1 MDIEYKKLQDIK
13 PYENNPRR
21 NARAVDKV
29 AESIEM
35 FGFNQPIVVDSDN
48 IIVVGHT
55 RYKASQKLNM
65 TTVPVLTMPEDV
77 NEDKVQAYRLADNR
91 LNELADW
98 DNDELIQE
106 LMDLDE
112 KGFDLDSIGFDLED
126 MMSTEERRDEN
137 WLSLAD
143 RFIVP
148 PFTILDARQGDWM
161 KRKQQWKGLGITSE
175 LGRENELVMPSTG
188 YAALEG
194 QGTSI
199 FDPVLVELLNLYYS
213 PVNGTILDPF
223 AGGSVRGVVS
233 TMVGRKYTGID
244 LRDEQIEANK
254 NNWNELK
261 SAGYKRLPAYD
272 NNDEVIE
279 PNWITGDSNKV
290 LDTIEDKSYDMVL
303 TCPPYADLEV
313 YSDRK
318 DDISNMEYDEFLN
331 VYRSIINK
339 SADKLKDDSFMVI
352 VVGDVRDKK
361 GFYRDLIGDTVQA
374 ARDAGLEY
382 YNEIIFITPCGTN
395 GILARRP
402 FEASRKSRKHHQNV
416 LVFNKVLN
424 FVKGDPK
431 KATEKNAEFVIDPL
445 MEMMN
450 APTEEI

>member
-1 MDIEYKKLQDIK
+1 MNIEYKELKDIK
-13 PYENNPRR
+13 PYANNPRR
-21 NARAVDKV
+21 NNVAVDKV

-48 IIVVGHT
+48 VIVVGHT
-55 RYKASQKLNM
+55 RYKASQKLKM
-65 TTVPVLTMPEDV
+65 KTIPVLTMPADV

-91 LNELADW
+91 LNELAEW

-106 LMDLDE
+106 LLDLDE
-112 KGFDLDSIGFDLED
+112 KGFDLESIGFDLED
-126 MMSTEERRDEN
+126 MQSTEDRRDEN
-137 WLSLAD
+137 WKSLAD
-143 RFIVP
+143 SFIVP

-161 KRKQQWKGLGITSE
+161 KRKQQWKGIGIVSE
-175 LGRENELVMPSTG
+175 LGRDNELVMPSKG

-199 FDPVLVELLNLYYS
+199 FDPVLVELLNLYYC
-213 PVNGTILDPF
+213 PVNGSILDPF
-223 AGGSVRGVVS
+223 AGGSVRGVIS
-233 TMVGRKYTGID
+233 TMLGRQYTGID
-244 LRDEQIEANK
+244 LRNEQITANYK
-254 NNWNELK
+254 NWGELRD
-261 SAGYKRLPAYD
+261 AGYKRLSAYD
-272 NNDEVIE
+272 NTDELVE

-290 LDTIEDKSYDMVL
+290 LDTIEDKSYDMVM

-313 YSDRK
+313 YSDLE
-318 DDISNMEYDEFLN
+318 DDISNMEYDEFLK

-339 SADKLKDDSFMVI
+339 SADKLKDDSFMVV

-431 KATEKNAEFVIDPL
+431 KATKNAGEFIIDPML
-445 MEMMN
+445 EMMN
-450 APTEEI
+450 TPEVEI

>member
-1 MDIEYKKLQDIK
+1 MNIEYKELKDIK
-13 PYENNPRR
+13 PYAHNPRR
-21 NARAVDKV
+21 NNVAVDKV
-29 AESIEM
+29 AESIQM

-48 IIVVGHT
+48 VIVVGHT
-55 RYKASQKLNM
+55 RYKASQKLKM
-65 TTVPVLTMPEDV
+65 TTVPVLTMPADV

-91 LNELADW
+91 LNELAEW

-106 LMDLDE
+106 LIDLDE

-126 MMSTEERRDEN
+126 MMSTEDRRDEN
-137 WLSLAD
+137 WKSLAD
-143 RFIVP
+143 SFIVP

-161 KRKQQWKGLGITSE
+161 KRKQQWKGIGIVSE
-175 LGRENELVMPSTG
+175 LGRDNELVMPSKG

-199 FDPVLVELLNLYYS
+199 FDPVLVELLNLYYC
-213 PVNGTILDPF
+213 PVNGSILDPF
-223 AGGSVRGVVS
+223 AGGSVRGVIS
-233 TMVGRKYTGID
+233 TMLGRQYTGID
-244 LRDEQIEANK
+244 LRNEQITANYK
-254 NNWNELK
+254 NWGELRD
-261 SAGYKRLPAYD
+261 AGYKRLSAYD
-272 NNDEVIE
+272 NTDELVE

-290 LDTIEDKSYDMVL
+290 LDTIEDKSYDMVM

-313 YSDRK
+313 YSDLE
-318 DDISNMEYDEFLN
+318 DDISNMEYDEFLK

-339 SADKLKDDSFMVI
+339 SADKLKDDSFMVV

-431 KATEKNAEFVIDPL
+431 KATKNAGEFIIDPML
-445 MEMMN
+445 EMMN
-450 APTEEI
+450 TPEVEI

>member
-1 MDIEYKKLQDIK
+1 MNIEYKELKDIK
-13 PYENNPRR
+13 PYAHNPRR
-21 NARAVDKV
+21 NNVAVDKV
-29 AESIEM
+29 AESIQM

-48 IIVVGHT
+48 VIVVGHT
-55 RYKASQKLNM
+55 RYKASQKLKM
-65 TTVPVLTMPEDV
+65 TTVPVLTMPADV

-91 LNELADW
+91 LNELAEW

-106 LMDLDE
+106 LIDLDE
-112 KGFDLDSIGFDLED
+112 KGFDLVSIGFDLED
-126 MMSTEERRDEN
+126 MMSTEDRRDEN
-137 WLSLAD
+137 WKSLAD
-143 RFIVP
+143 SFIVP

-161 KRKQQWKGLGITSE
+161 KRKQQWKGIGIVSE
-175 LGRENELVMPSTG
+175 LGRDNELVMPSKG

-199 FDPVLVELLNLYYS
+199 FDPVLVELLNLYYC
-213 PVNGTILDPF
+213 PVNGRILDPF
-223 AGGSVRGVVS
+223 AGGSVRGVIS
-233 TMVGRKYTGID
+233 TMLGRQYTGID
-244 LRDEQIEANK
+244 LRNEQITANYK
-254 NNWNELK
+254 NWGELRD
-261 SAGYKRLPAYD
+261 AGYKRLSAYD
-272 NNDEVIE
+272 NTDELVE

-290 LDTIEDKSYDMVL
+290 LDTIEDKSYDMVM

-313 YSDRK
+313 YSDLE
-318 DDISNMEYDEFLN
+318 DDISNMEYDEFLK

-339 SADKLKDDSFMVI
+339 SADKLKDDSFMVV

-431 KATEKNAEFVIDPL
+431 KATKNAGEFIIDPML
-445 MEMMN
+445 EMMN
-450 APTEEI
+450 TPEIEI

>member
-1 MDIEYKKLQDIK
+1 MNIEYKELKDIK
-13 PYENNPRR
+13 PYANNPRR
-21 NARAVDKV
+21 NNVAVDKV

-48 IIVVGHT
+48 VIVVGHT
-55 RYKASQKLNM
+55 RYKASQKLKM
-65 TTVPVLTMPEDV
+65 KTIPVLTMPADV

-91 LNELADW
+91 LNELAEW

-106 LMDLDE
+106 LLDLDE
-112 KGFDLDSIGFDLED
+112 KGFDLESIGFDLED
-126 MMSTEERRDEN
+126 MQSTEDRRDEN
-137 WLSLAD
+137 WKSLAD
-143 RFIVP
+143 SFIVP

-161 KRKQQWKGLGITSE
+161 KRKQQWKGIGISSE
-175 LGRENELVMPSTG
+175 LGRDNELVMPSKG

-199 FDPVLVELLNLYYS
+199 FDPVLVELLNLYYC
-213 PVNGTILDPF
+213 PVNGSILDPF
-223 AGGSVRGVVS
+223 AGGSVRGVIS
-233 TMVGRKYTGID
+233 TMLGRQYTGID
-244 LRDEQIEANK
+244 LRNEQITANY
-254 NNWNELK
+254 NNWGEMRD
-261 SAGYKRLPAYD
+261 AGYKRLEAHD
-272 NNDEVIE
+272 DGSDLVE

-290 LDTIEDKSYDMVL
+290 LDTLEDKSYDMVM

-313 YSDRK
+313 YSDLE

-339 SADKLKDDSFMVI
+339 SADKLKDDSFMVV

-431 KATEKNAEFVIDPL
+431 KATKNAGEFIVDPMLEL
-445 MEMMN
+445 MN
-450 APTEEI
+450 TPEIEI